1 MKGNLEVQARM
12 HTALQTL
19 YTYWN
24 ETRAGRM
31 APRRLEIEPSAL
43 GPALAHTFM
52 LERGE
57 FDMFQYRLAGTRVCD
72 LFGAELRGR
81 DYLAGFPDVDR
92 LTLRRELKTV
102 CERGAVLKAAIVA
115 NSDVAHSIEVETM
128 LLPLVHSGNVID
140 RIIGAAAPRSLPYWL
155 GRERLS
161 RLKLISHELIWPDGR
176 PFAAVAASSEP
187 PPFVRD
193 LGTVRIVRSERRTFR
208 VLQGGRT
215 D

>member
-1 MKGNLEVQARM
+1 M

-19 YTYWN
+19 YNYWN
-24 ETRAGRM
+24 QTRGARI

-43 GPALAHTFM
+43 GPVLAHTFM

-57 FDMFQYRLAGTRVCD
+57 FDLFQYRLAGTRVCD

-81 DYLAGFPDVDR
+81 DYLAGFLDHDR
-92 LTLRRELKTV
+92 HTLKRELKTV
-102 CERGAVLKAAIVA
+102 CERGAVLKTAIVA
-115 NSDVAHSIEVETM
+115 SSDISHTLEIETI

-140 RIIGAAAPRSLPYWL
+140 RMIGAAAPRTLPYWL
-155 GRERLS
+155 GREKLN
-161 RLKLISHELIWPDGR
+161 RLKLISHELVWPDGR
-176 PFAAVAASSEP
+176 PFAAVAASSET

-193 LGTVRIVRSERRTFR
+193 LGPVRIVRSDRRTFR